1 MITPSSY
8 ETLVRQ
14 HAAAQDFDALLPD
27 LQAGNIEEGVY
38 YGMLAAHYHT
48 VPALSNSGM
57 GDIDVSPYR
66 YWYLTINPN
75 KPAHTVT
82 PAFRL
87 GTAMHAAVLEHD
99 TFLDRYNCR
108 VTKEDF
114 PGCIETVDDI
124 KQWLVQ
130 NGGATKWKVKAE
142 YITEAVRISKSSG
155 IPVHILD
162 LEMSRHAAANTG
174 RILLDKTEWEQVNG
188 MARALLSEV
197 ALQPILAR
205 GYKEVSI
212 FVRDPELGILLKAR
226 VDWLHPYNCT
236 KCDGTGQVM
245 DYDGQS
251 KCSTCHG
258 SGIWGGTVV
267 DPKSFSAREYTID
280 QAVVKALRYN
290 GLIRQAWFYLYVLKA
305 IGLGDFRW
313 INAFVETDA
322 PYEVRL
328 RTMGYN
334 LTRTARYW
342 ESTGMRVLELM
353 RIYAFCQ
360 KEFGA
365 RPWCYQQQIRPLT
378 DSELPGIAYRPQEEI
393 D

>member
-1 MITPSSY
+1 MISPATY
-8 ETLVRQ
+8 
-14 HAAAQDFDALLPD
+14 AALIARRADVADFDALIPD

-38 YGMLAAHYHT
+38 YGMLASHYHI

-57 GDIDVSPYR
+57 GDLDVSPYR
-66 YWYLTINPN
+66 YWYLTINPD
-75 KPAHTVT
+75 KPQHTVT

-87 GTAMHAAVLEHD
+87 GTAMHAAVLEPD

-142 YITEAVRISKSSG
+142 YIAEAVRISKSTG
-155 IPVHILD
+155 VPVHILD
-162 LEMSRHAAANTG
+162 LEISRHAAANTG
-174 RILLDKTEWEQVNG
+174 RVLLDKTEWEQVNG
-188 MARALLSEV
+188 MAKSLLAEDALK
-197 ALQPILAR
+197 PILAR
-205 GYKEVSI
+205 GHKEVSI
-212 FVRDPELGILLKAR
+212 FVRDPELKILLKVR
-226 VDWLHPYNCT
+226 IDWLHPYDC
-236 KCDGTGQVM
+236 KECQGSG
-245 DYDGQS
+245 
-251 KCSTCHG
+251 CSACHG
-258 SGIWGGTVV
+258 SGISGGIVV
-267 DPKSFSAREYTID
+267 DPKSYSAREYTID
-280 QAVVKALRYN
+280 QAVIKALRYH
-290 GLIRQAWFYLYVLKA
+290 GLIRQGWFYVYVLKT
-305 IGLGDFRW
+305 IGLGEWRW

-328 RTMGYN
+328 RAMGYN

-353 RIYAFCQ
+353 KIYAFCKQ
-360 KEFGA
+360 EFGD
-365 RPWCYQQQIRPLT
+365 RPWCYQQQIRPVT
-378 DSELPGIAYRPQEEI
+378 DSELPGIAYRTQEEI